1 VNQRSGEIVG
11 WPRDALQQRRLHE
24 LIHADFSVASTERFR
39 LLTEGRLKHYSEE
52 VPLVRF
58 DGERVWVTLS
68 VALQH
73 DASGQTAHVI
83 VIIQDISE
91 RKALEETVRV
101 AKDAAEAA
109 SRAKDQFLANIS
121 HELRT
126 PLNGILGYAQILQRD
141 ARLDT
146 RQLASVGVIEQSGQ
160 HLLTLINDI
169 LDFARLGAGKLE
181 LQVGEVSLRGF
192 LETIAEIVAVRA
204 QQSASC

>member
-1 VNQRSGEIVG
+1 MPLLV
-11 WPRDALQQRRLHE
+11 ALQQ
-24 LIHADFSVASTERFR
+24 
-39 LLTEGRLKHYSEE
+39 
-52 VPLVRF
+52 
-58 DGERVWVTLS
+58 
-68 VALQH
+68 
-73 DASGQTAHVI
+73 DASGQTAYVI

-204 QQSASC
+204 QQKRLVLNYVAAPDLPAVVRVDERRLRG